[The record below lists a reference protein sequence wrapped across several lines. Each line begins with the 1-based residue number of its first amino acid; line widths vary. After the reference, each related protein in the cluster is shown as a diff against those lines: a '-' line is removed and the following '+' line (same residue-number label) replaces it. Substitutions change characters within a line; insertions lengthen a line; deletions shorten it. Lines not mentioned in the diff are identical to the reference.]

1 MNALMVL
8 GTICCAL
15 SVILTPGGPFRYAR
29 KTLPQI
35 YGEARKGR
43 LRTPLA
49 VQVLGVL
56 GIALTIWGFW
66 RQWFP

>member
-1 MNALMVL
+1 MNALIVL
-8 GTICCAL
+8 GLICLTL
-15 SVILTPGGPFRYAR
+15 SLILTPGGPFRHLK

-35 YGEARKGR
+35 YVEARKGR

-49 VQVLGVL
+49 VQILGWL

-66 RQWFP
+66 RQYS